1 MFNGK
6 EESFIQTEEV
16 IFYLDLSTDF
26 AKERRVRKA
35 IKDFISEYNELKE
48 AVSYGMVLFK
58 KNKEI
63 FSLFDAD
70 QDAITEKIK
79 ELWEERDKE
88 ESYFENGLYYI
99 LAYIFKKSRTKP
111 QVYRVIVLSD
121 RASSQTNEYHTAL
134 YNLVLKCKN
143 FSAFIDII
151 RVGDKKFY
159 EDDVKL
165 KIIASET
172 FGGVLYCRD
181 DKELKTYLSSLTES
195 RKEYSIRETSIGEID
210 TENIPFYERLATDLL
225 SLTSEDTNICILC
238 GEEICQVCKNTND
251 ILHKCYNCNVAFHQ
265 CCVAHYSV
273 KNNIGIPYIF
283 RCPNCGALLKIE
295 KQLVETLI
303 KKEKSKEIQKQPKQ
317 SFLVDNKA
325 SEREGREKIQVSKEQ
340 EITQQVKAKKE
351 QRIRVGGFFG
361 NEIVIGNDSNSE
373 SPKKKDNGESVETIN
388 KEEEEEKISIT
399 SLNPPKSGNSL
410 KFCPLCGEAVKT
422 SHYCPKCGSKID

>member
-6 EESFIQTEEV
+6 DKSFIQTEEV

-35 IKDFISEYNELKE
+35 IKDFISDYNELKE

-99 LAYIFKKSRTKP
+99 LAYIFKESRTKP

-121 RASSQTNEYHTAL
+121 KASSQTNEYHTAL

-225 SLTSEDTNICILC
+225 SLTSEDSKICSLC
-238 GEEICQVCKNTND
+238 GEEICQICKDTND
-251 ILHKCYNCNVAFHQ
+251 VLHKCYNCNVAFHQ

-295 KQLVETLI
+295 RQLIEPLI
-303 KKEKSKEIQKQPKQ
+303 KKEKPKEIKNQPKQ
-317 SFLVDNKA
+317 SFLLDKKDT
-325 SEREGREKIQVSKEQ
+325 ERVGMEKRQVSKEQ
-340 EITQQVKAKKE
+340 EISKSVKAKKE

-361 NEIVIGNDSNSE
+361 NEIVVGNGSSHE
-373 SPKKKDNGESVETIN
+373 TPKKKATAAPTKMLKKEDDEES
-388 KEEEEEKISIT
+388 ISIT
-399 SLNPPKSGNSL
+399 SLNPPKSISSMR
-410 KFCPLCGEAVKT
+410 FCPLCGEAVKD
-422 SHYCPKCGSKID
+422 SHFCPKCGSKID